1 MLMIRFVFLV
11 WLPIQRK
18 VCLRWIP
25 ANARIAIA
33 AEIYVSIVDENHDV
47 EAASL
52 DFREGD
58 GLARNSLSG
67 LGVLGTGLEGKQRW
81 R

>member
-25 ANARIAIA
+25 ASARIAIA
-33 AEIYVSIVDENHDV
+33 AAICVRIVDENHYV
-47 EAASL
+47 EAISL
-52 DFREGD
+52 DVAEGD
-58 GLARNSLSG
+58 GLARKSLSG
-67 LGVLGTGLEGKQRW
+67 LGGLGTGLEGKQSW